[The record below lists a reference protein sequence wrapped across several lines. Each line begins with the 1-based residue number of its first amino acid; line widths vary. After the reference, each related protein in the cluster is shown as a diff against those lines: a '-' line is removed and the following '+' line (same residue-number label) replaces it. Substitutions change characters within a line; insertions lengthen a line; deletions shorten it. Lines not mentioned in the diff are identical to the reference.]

1 MIISSSPSSS
11 SSSILSV
18 CWHPR
23 EWPKTGYIKA
33 PSSLSSISSAICRHS
48 REWSKAVF
56 SALGK
61 VSLRLTTVDVRC
73 ITIIII
79 IIVIIV
85 IMFVIIIIIIFVI
98 IIVAQ
103 KPLSHEPLISVS
115 CFVNTSQTSKEF
127 SSVFVR
133 H

>member
-1 MIISSSPSSS
+1 MSSSPSSPSSS
-11 SSSILSV
+11 SSSILSA

-33 PSSLSSISSAICRHS
+33 PSSLSSVSSAICRHS

-85 IMFVIIIIIIFVI
+85 IIIIIIFVI

>member
-33 PSSLSSISSAICRHS
+33 PSSLSSVSSAICRHS

-85 IMFVIIIIIIFVI
+85 IIIIIIFVI

-115 CFVNTSQTSKEF
+115 CFVNTSQTSREF

>member
-1 MIISSSPSSS
+1 MIISSSPSSPTSS

-33 PSSLSSISSAICRHS
+33 PSSLSSVSSAICRHS

-85 IMFVIIIIIIFVI
+85 IIIIIIFVI

-115 CFVNTSQTSKEF
+115 CFVNTSQTSTKF